1 MPTIPKRKLPPLE
14 LTDESI
20 GERIA
25 RLRKQQGLTQQQLG
39 EKIGIS
45 FNIVSD
51 YERGRLRLY
60 DEMVARFALAL
71 GVSSDELLGLNEAR
85 QENTQVPSRR
95 IAARI
100 QRIQQLSESQQKTI
114 LRSLDMMLDSAQRP
128 HD

>member
-1 MPTIPKRKLPPLE
+1 MPTIPKGKLPPLE

-25 RLRKQQGLTQQQLG
+25 RLRKHQGLTQQQLG

-60 DEMVARFALAL
+60 DEMVSRFALTTK
-71 GVSSDELLGLNEAR
+71 GRLL
-85 QENTQVPSRR
+85 
-95 IAARI
+95 
-100 QRIQQLSESQQKTI
+100 
-114 LRSLDMMLDSAQRP
+114 
-128 HD
+128 